1 MPEQGPG
8 CHESAN
14 SGRSTIQ
21 NQGGTHRSPQHE
33 AHIWRHLGLAP
44 MLECHFTGVMQPKMT
59 RKWPTMARGMQA
71 IIPRSWRPM
80 HAVPDRGGVR
90 HSPFFGC
97 FFFWLLSFWTCLDCP
112 PLSFRST
119 SPDERPVSLSPY
131 LLRMEETCALNLTQ
145 VAGRAS
151 HRHEFVG
158 IPEIL
163 EILNHQMPSSTVF
176 SSSFARAHQISGRE
190 AKSAKVHT

>member
-14 SGRSTIQ
+14 SGRSAIQ

-44 MLECHFTGVMQPKMT
+44 MLECHFTGGLQPKMT

-80 HAVPDRGGVR
+80 HAVPDRGGR
-90 HSPFFGC
+90 PPLTFFGL
-97 FFFWLLSFWTCLDCP
+97 FFLAAFFLDLPRLPP
-112 PLSFRST
+112 PL
-119 SPDERPVSLSPY
+119 VSGQHRLMSAQCLSPY
-131 LLRMEETCALNLTQ
+131 LLRMEEACALNLTQ

-151 HRHEFVG
+151 HRHEFQR
-158 IPEIL
+158 IPEFL
-163 EILNHQMPSSTVF
+163 KILNHQMPSSTVF

-190 AKSAKVHT
+190 AESAKVHT